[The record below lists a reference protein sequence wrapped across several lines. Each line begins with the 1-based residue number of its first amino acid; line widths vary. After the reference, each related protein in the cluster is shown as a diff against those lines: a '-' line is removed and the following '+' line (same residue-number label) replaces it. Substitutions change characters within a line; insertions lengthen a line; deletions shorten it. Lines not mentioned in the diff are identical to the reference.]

1 MNIVSWEFAA
11 FLGVVL
17 LVYYF
22 LSHRLQNAWLLCA
35 SLFFYATWSWW
46 FPLILA
52 GLAIGNYW
60 FGIRLAAQTRYKQ
73 LFVWIG
79 IILNL
84 GVLGIFKYTHFF
96 IRGINKILFELNTG
110 ESVVF
115 SILFP
120 LGLSYVVLQLI
131 AYLVGISRKQIEPQ
145 ENFLDFALYLIYFP
159 KLTAGPIEKFKTFL
173 PKLSQ
178 PRQITAGGLSQSI
191 LLILIGL
198 LRKTLL
204 AGFIFAVVPKTLT
217 IKPQDFSGSELY
229 FWILGLGFYVY
240 NDFAGYTD
248 IVRGISGLFGIEL
261 SMNFQVPAFS
271 RNFSEFWL
279 RWHISLSTWL
289 RDYIYLPTSRML
301 LRRFNNP
308 IHPVI
313 LVVPPI
319 ITMIGSALWHEAAFH
334 VVLWG
339 ILMGSLQ
346 VLSNLPLLFGRK
358 ITPSAKQPIW
368 RQSISRL
375 VICAFLVV
383 VAVPFFA
390 SVQDSVIIWKR
401 MLIAGWDLPD
411 VRILLIGVPTLLL
424 DWAQHHWGELGFLKA
439 RPWVRALL
447 LAIALLLLLLVSLTD
462 LELQPFL
469 YQEF

>member
-1 MNIVSWEFAA
+1 M
-11 FLGVVL
+11 
-17 LVYYF
+17 
-22 LSHRLQNAWLLCA
+22 
-35 SLFFYATWSWW
+35 
-46 FPLILA
+46 
-52 GLAIGNYW
+52 
-60 FGIRLAAQTRYKQ
+60 
-73 LFVWIG
+73 
-79 IILNL
+79 
-84 GVLGIFKYTHFF
+84 
-96 IRGINKILFELNTG
+96 
-110 ESVVF
+110 
-115 SILFP
+115 
-120 LGLSYVVLQLI
+120 
-131 AYLVGISRKQIEPQ
+131 
-145 ENFLDFALYLIYFP
+145 
-159 KLTAGPIEKFKTFL
+159 TAEQF
-173 PKLSQ
+173 
-178 PRQITAGGLSQSI
+178 SQSAV
-191 LLILIGL
+191 LIITGL

-229 FWILGLGFYVY
+229 FWMLGLGFYVY

-261 SMNFQVPAFS
+261 SMNFQVPTFS

-313 LVVPPI
+313 LIVPPI
-319 ITMIGSALWHEAAFH
+319 ITMIGSALWHEVAFH

-346 VLSNLPLLFGRK
+346 ALSNLPLLLGWK
-358 ITPSAKQPIW
+358 ITPSAKQPLW
-368 RQSISRL
+368 RQVISRVVISALL
-375 VICAFLVV
+375 VL

-390 SVQDSVIIWKR
+390 SVQDSLIIWKR
-401 MLIAGWDLPD
+401 ILTAGWGLPD
-411 VRILLIGVPTLLL
+411 GRILLIGVPTLLL
-424 DWAQHHWGELGFLKA
+424 DWTQHHWCVFGVLKA
-439 RPWVRALL
+439 RPWLRALL